1 MMPGASQY
9 RLSEETGSDGE
20 TSVDFR
26 LNPDMKLDNRIPN
39 MSQSDSDDGL
49 SDSDSAINSPDTD
62 GHKVVSPDHNTR
74 SEECHSGTEF
84 ESPDKSLG
92 SPLSKDDLQDDSQV
106 RRYRT
111 AFTREQ
117 IGRLEK
123 EFYKENYV
131 SRPRRCELAKLLN
144 LQENTIKV
152 WFQNRR
158 MKDKR
163 QRMAMAWPYGIADP
177 HLYAYLAAAAASYP
191 YGISSPGSNPF
202 NYYASLGMQRPSSAG
217 LGQYSSFGG
226 GPMRSRSDILPGM
239 SGSLMRNPTMPI
251 PHTMP
256 ATSSIG
262 CNIHTSLDNSS
273 PLLHGHSSMPNTSPP
288 ADNCNCNPLL
298 GGLGNIPT
306 SLPSAQAPK
315 AHSNT
320 TSQGLFRPF
329 QTDSERT

>member
-1 MMPGASQY
+1 MPPCKTWRG
-9 RLSEETGSDGE
+9 
-20 TSVDFR
+20 VDF
-26 LNPDMKLDNRIPN
+26 
-39 MSQSDSDDGL
+39 
-49 SDSDSAINSPDTD
+49 TF
-62 GHKVVSPDHNTR
+62 VSFH
-74 SEECHSGTEF
+74 GF
-84 ESPDKSLG
+84 IALVII
-92 SPLSKDDLQDDSQV
+92 SPLFLSNNCSTILFDKVSELHFLWVALSICTITVLNFDLQ
-106 RRYRT
+106 
-111 AFTREQ
+111 
-117 IGRLEK
+117 
-123 EFYKENYV
+123 
-131 SRPRRCELAKLLN
+131 
-144 LQENTIKV
+144 V

-191 YGISSPGSNPF
+191 YGISSPPGSNPF

-226 GPMRSRSDILPGM
+226 GPIRPRSDIMSGM
-239 SGSLMRNPTMPI
+239 SGPLMRSPAMPM
-251 PHTMP
+251 PHSMP
-256 ATSSIG
+256 APPSIG
-262 CNIHTSLDNSS
+262 CNMHTSLDNSS
-273 PLLHGHSSMPNTSPP
+273 PLIHGHNAVPGSATA